1 MIYEKVKKL
10 CDDKHLSVSAVEK
23 ECGLGNATICGW
35 KYSDPRATNLK
46 RVADY
51 FGVTMEYLLEVE
63 K

>member
-1 MIYEKVKKL
+1 MVYNKVKKL
-10 CDDKHLSVSAVEK
+10 CDDKRISVSSVEK
-23 ECGLGNATICGW
+23 ECGLANATIRGW

-46 RVADY
+46 KVADY